1 MVSIG
6 SSSYSKR
13 LLHLVS
19 WSHWFTF
26 FNMIAAILLSSF
38 YLFNEAAP
46 ETFLGKIYL
55 FTNWTSHMGFLT
67 FIGFVLFIF
76 PLTLIYPKTRFIRGA
91 ASIAFTLGLLL
102 LLLDAFIYS
111 RLGYHLNASS
121 SGQILSLIQRQIEAN
136 NRAFWFISLV
146 LFFAI
151 FSFQLVISNYAW
163 KHLRDLQDTI
173 YAKFVVI
180 GLVAS
185 FIFSHVVHIWAD
197 ANLEYDILRQD
208 TVLPLSYPSTAKT
221 LLTKYGLFDKTD
233 YMERRTNPLSFG
245 EKIPNY
251 PSASDFCSSESEVKR
266 AAFIV
271 LSDEL
276 LTEQQIERFSQRTS
290 ANAALLTKH
299 IDNALPEMARFN
311 FLFGLPSIYQEGIFA
326 QRKLPILFDAL
337 KQRNLTATA
346 TILGTSNQVDLSNYE
361 ALFDEI
367 EYLENISSFVVGDRF
382 KDTTEGLHVIYFNK
396 DNSYQFELFVDALL
410 LAQRHKKVKDTIWIS
425 SLGNHE
431 RDTRLS
437 FKPALYINPNGVKRT
452 VTHVTSHMDV
462 VPSLMNNWL
471 GCRGNESEYSVG
483 TNISTLRKDR
493 VIANTVPE
501 GIMVFN
507 KDKSVLV
514 DQNGNF
520 QSFSVQLN
528 APITVS
534 KDFPLMIDGV
544 HFIKQFVQKDT
555 AD

>member
-26 FNMIAAILLSSF
+26 FNMLAAILLSSF

-46 ETFLGKIYL
+46 ETFLGKVYL
-55 FTNWTSHMGFLT
+55 FTNWIGHMGFLT
-67 FIGFVLFIF
+67 FIGFVLVIF
-76 PLTLIYPKTRFIRGA
+76 PLTLIYPKTRFIRGV
-91 ASIAFTLGLLL
+91 ASVVFTFGLLL

-121 SGQILSLIQRQIEAN
+121 SGQILSLIQSQIESN

-151 FSFQLVISNYAW
+151 FSFQLVISNYSW
-163 KHLRDLQDTI
+163 KHLRELQDTV
-173 YAKFVVI
+173 YAKFVVM

-185 FIFSHVVHIWAD
+185 FVFSHIVHIWAD
-197 ANLEYDILRQD
+197 ANLNYDILRQD

-221 LLTKYGLFDKTD
+221 LLTKYGLFDKND
-233 YMERRTNPLSFG
+233 YIERRTSPLAFT
-245 EKIPNY
+245 ENLPKY
-251 PSASDFCSSESEVKR
+251 PSASDICPSINEVNS
-266 AAFIV
+266 AAYIV

-276 LTEQQIERFSQRTS
+276 LTEQQIEHFKQRTS
-290 ANAALLTKH
+290 ANTALLKNH
-299 IDNALPEMARFN
+299 IDNALPDDARFN
-311 FLFGLPSIYQEGIFA
+311 FLFSLPSIYQEGIFA
-326 QRKLPILFDAL
+326 QQKKPILFDAL
-337 KQRNLTATA
+337 KDRNLRSTV
-346 TILGTSNQVDLSNYE
+346 TILGSSNQVDLSNYQS
-361 ALFDEI
+361 LFDDI
-367 EYLENISSFVVGDRF
+367 KYLDNISSFVVGDGF
-382 KDTTEGLHVIYFNK
+382 KDKTDGLHIVYFNK

-410 LAQRHKKVKDTIWIS
+410 LAQRNKENKDTIWIS

-437 FKPALYINPNGVKRT
+437 FKPALYINPNGKSRT
-452 VTHVTSHMDV
+452 VNHVTSHMDV

-471 GCRGNESEYSVG
+471 DCQGSEREYTVG
-483 TNISTLRKDR
+483 TNITTLTKDR

-501 GIMVFN
+501 GLMVFN

-528 APITVS
+528 APITVA

-544 HFIKQFVQKDT
+544 HFIKQFVQKEKTD
-555 AD
+555 